1 MFKPTKTILSID
13 VDWVSDPRTFKNL
26 LEVVCPIIKNT
37 SFEKIVFS
45 QYHKDIHHIVDD
57 IKDPVY
63 IVNIDHHH
71 DIQYKETDP
80 LHRGFLSGNWLGH
93 YLINKKVLGAT
104 WIANYHS
111 LTNAFQNFA
120 DPNSILIDDI
130 IKIVYD
136 LEVVKKHT
144 YDFLF
149 VCQSPHHS
157 INNMSAFCAYEA
169 LLVMARLLN
178 KEITVLS

>member
-1 MFKPTKTILSID
+1 MNKPTKTILSID
-13 VDWVSDPRTFKNL
+13 VDWVGDPRTFKNL
-26 LEVVCPIIKNT
+26 LKTVSPIIQNS

-45 QYHKDIHHIVDD
+45 QSHKDINHIIDN

-63 IVNIDHHH
+63 VVNIDHHH
-71 DIQYKETDP
+71 DIQYLETDP

-93 YLINKKVLGAT
+93 YLIRKKVSGAT
-104 WIANYHS
+104 WIANYNS
-111 LTNAFQNFA
+111 ATNHFQNFK

-130 IKIVYD
+130 IKIAYD
-136 LEVVKKHT
+136 LEEVNKHT
-144 YDFLF
+144 YQYLF

-169 LLVMARLLN
+169 LLIMTRLFK
-178 KEITVLS
+178 KEIKVI